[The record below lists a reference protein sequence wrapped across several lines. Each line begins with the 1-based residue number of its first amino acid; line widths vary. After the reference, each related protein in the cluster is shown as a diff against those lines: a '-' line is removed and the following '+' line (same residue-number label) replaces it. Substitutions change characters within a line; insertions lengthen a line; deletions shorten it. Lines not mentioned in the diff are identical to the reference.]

1 MAFEDARGELRGKY
15 AEDELVEDLLSQGE
29 EFNYLKFQ
37 AAQDAADLRLQMK
50 QNAITD
56 QRLWANAAGM
66 WVNAMLGKAAEAFPK
81 SVVED
86 VVSET
91 ISRNTANQEDTSKD
105 TLDNMVS
112 RVSQV
117 EDLVTK
123 AVNDLQT
130 QMTSVV
136 STLARIE
143 AEGE

>member
-1 MAFEDARGELRGKY
+1 MADRSMEVLESMADEFGGRYPET
-15 AEDELVEDLLSQGE
+15 ELVEDLLSQGE

-37 AAQDAADLRLQMK
+37 MA
-50 QNAITD
+50 QNAVSD
-56 QRLWANAAGM
+56 QRLWANAAAA
-66 WVNAMLGKAAEAFPK
+66 WVNVMLGKAAEGFPK

-123 AVNDLQT
+123 SVNDLQT
-130 QMTSVV
+130 QMTDLM
-136 STLARIE
+136 STVAAVLARIE
-143 AEGE
+143 IEGK